1 MKKDLF
7 VSERFLEK
15 PVEKY
20 PLLQLQG
27 RCAREERKEGE
38 GESEKGSFCSR

>member
-20 PLLQLQG
+20 PLLPIATQVCG
-27 RCAREERKEGE
+27 EERNEGE
-38 GESEKGSFCSR
+38 GESENGSFCSR